1 MKKTKVR
8 LHFGLFLYICD
19 MKIYVITVTSDGAV
33 AVLSAMRNK
42 AMATNLFDQQTANR
56 IGEGYTVQDEYSQ
69 DDIDLLNHVE
79 LMKDDINSP
88 TYDFDLWEVDLI

>member
-1 MKKTKVR
+1 MKC
-8 LHFGLFLYICD
+8 YI
-19 MKIYVITVTSDGAV
+19 ITVTSDGAV

-56 IGEGYTVQDEYSQ
+56 IGEGYIAIDEYSQ
-69 DDIDLLNHVE
+69 EDIGLISHIE
-79 LMKDDINSP
+79 LTKDDIKSP